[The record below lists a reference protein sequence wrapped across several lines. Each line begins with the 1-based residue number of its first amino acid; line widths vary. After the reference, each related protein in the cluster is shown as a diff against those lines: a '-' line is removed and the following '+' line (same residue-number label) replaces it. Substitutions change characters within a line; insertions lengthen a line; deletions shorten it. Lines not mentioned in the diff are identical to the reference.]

1 MVSQPEL
8 KVIKGA
14 LEEEKK
20 EKEKERKKRKEEKS
34 IFSSN
39 T

>member
-14 LEEEKK
+14 LE
-20 EKEKERKKRKEEKS
+20 RKKRKKRRKKHS
-34 IFSSN
+34 FFKHIIV
-39 T
+39 

>member
-14 LEEEKK
+14 LEGKK
-20 EKEKERKKRKEEKS
+20 KKKRRKKHSFFKH
-34 IFSSN
+34 IIV
-39 T
+39 